1 MRCTKCG
8 FISFDFNQ
16 VCPKCNRGL
25 ADEQKRFNLP
35 SFRPDPPMLLG
46 RLLGESNDEPDIDI
60 RPDDH
65 FAILEEADHGVESG
79 LDDSLSVLTEDK
91 LSFENEEELDVVS
104 LVSDEHELSPSM
116 PESEPEE
123 IELDLGLDDISME
136 EPEEVAPS
144 RGQDEEEP
152 FDLLIESDD
161 LTLDESST
169 GKSEHLSAAEKETEP
184 GGKEALQE
192 EEISLNLDEL
202 SFEDLEGTPGLES
215 DLTNKTAEPE
225 NRPVAE
231 FNLYKDRETMDAFYL
246 DSNAEGLTKEIDM
259 KKFRKDGGKGDNK
272 PK

>member
-79 LDDSLSVLTEDK
+79 LDDSLSGLTEDK

-123 IELDLGLDDISME
+123 IELDLGLEDISLE
-136 EPEEVAPS
+136 EPEAVAPS
-144 RGQDEEEP
+144 RGQ
-152 FDLLIESDD
+152 
-161 LTLDESST
+161 DESST
-169 GKSEHLSAAEKETEP
+169 GKSEHLSTAEKETAP

-192 EEISLNLDEL
+192 EDISLNLDEL
-202 SFEDLEGTPGLES
+202 SFEDLDGPSGLES

-225 NRPVAE
+225 NMPVAE
-231 FNLYKDRETMDAFYL
+231 FNLYKDRKTMDAFYL

-272 PK
+272 PE

>member
-46 RLLGESNDEPDIDI
+46 RLLGESYDEPDIDI

-65 FAILEEADHGVESG
+65 SVIMEEADRGVGSG
-79 LDDSLSVLTEDK
+79 LDDSLSGLTEDK
-91 LSFENEEELDVVS
+91 LLFENEEELDVVS
-104 LVSDEHELSPSM
+104 LVPDEHKPSPSM
-116 PESEPEE
+116 PESIQED
-123 IELDLGLDDISME
+123 IELDLGLDDISLE
-136 EPEEVAPS
+136 ESEVVVPS
-144 RGQDEEEP
+144 SVQDEKEP
-152 FDLLIESDD
+152 FDLLIERDD
-161 LTLDESST
+161 LALDESST
-169 GKSEHLSAAEKETEP
+169 DTSERISAAEKETAS

-192 EEISLNLDEL
+192 EEVSFSLDDLT
-202 SFEDLEGTPGLES
+202 FEDLEGHSISES
-215 DLTNKTAEPE
+215 DLTNKTDEPE
-225 NRPVAE
+225 NVPVTE
-231 FNLYKDRETMDAFYL
+231 FNFFKDRKTMDAFYL

-259 KKFRKDGGKGDNK
+259 KKFRKDGGKGDKK